1 GGCLHHAGDA
11 TDLKGV
17 DEAVIVM
24 VISGIFAAWEERA
37 TMGTRLTAI
46 RGRGQPNPEE
56 LYPTHRNTHTHT
68 YCYLHHCTHLHTH
81 THTHTLTSP
90 TPYNTL
96 SSVRHHH
103 GR

>member
-17 DEAVIVM
+17 DEAAIVM
-24 VISGIFAAWEERA
+24 VISGILPTWEERA

-56 LYPTHRNTHTHT
+56 LYPP
-68 YCYLHHCTHLHTH
+68 HTH
-81 THTHTLTSP
+81 THTHTHTTHSTDFNAP
-90 TPYNTL
+90 GL
-96 SSVRHHH
+96 SLLPSRHFVCSLRDEELCS
-103 GR
+103 G